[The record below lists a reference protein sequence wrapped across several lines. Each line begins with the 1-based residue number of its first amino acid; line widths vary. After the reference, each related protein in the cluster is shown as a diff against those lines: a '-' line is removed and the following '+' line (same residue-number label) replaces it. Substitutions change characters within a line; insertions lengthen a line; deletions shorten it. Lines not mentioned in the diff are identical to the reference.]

1 MKRTKKDVRKENIKF
16 VTKCI
21 SCFLML
27 LIFCPGFISL
37 LVGYAIGYTFYSFVV
52 RFYEK
57 YILTISVS
65 FPSQKVQPDIPI

>member
-1 MKRTKKDVRKENIKF
+1 MKRTKKEVRKENIRF

-21 SCFLML
+21 GWGVGI

-37 LVGYAIGYTFYSFVV
+37 CVGAAIGCTFYSLVV

-57 YILTISVS
+57 YM
-65 FPSQKVQPDIPI
+65 

>member
-21 SCFLML
+21 GWFLAI

-37 LVGYAIGYTFYSFVV
+37 LVGYAIGYTFYSLVV

-57 YILTISVS
+57 YI
-65 FPSQKVQPDIPI
+65 